1 MLGMSTRKKYL
12 KVGLLL
18 SWLLAVGA
26 AFAVATEVPVSEL
39 KPDASHRQ
47 AALII
52 TKVVDRF
59 HYRKVPLDDA
69 LAADILDR
77 YLRSLDPNRSFFSA
91 RDVEEFGVH
100 RNTLD
105 DALSRA
111 DLKPAFDIF
120 KRFRSRVDE
129 RVGYAVKLLE
139 ANQFDFERD
148 ERYRF
153 DREKA
158 DWEADRAALDD
169 LWRKRVKNDILS
181 LRLAGKD
188 EADII
193 PTLRKRY
200 EGIARRVHQ
209 FNSEDVFQFFINAYT
224 LNIEPHTSYMSPR
237 SSENF
242 DISMRLSLQG
252 IGAVLRS
259 DNEFTLVQ
267 STVPGGPANSS
278 GQLHAGDRIV
288 GVAQGDNGEME
299 DVVGWRLQDVV
310 DLIRGPKD
318 SVVRLNTVAKKDGP
332 NGVPR
337 VVRLVRD
344 EIKLEDQAAKGS
356 VVDDLPGLHG
366 KRIGVIEIPAFYRD
380 FRGQSEGDPD
390 FRSTTRDV
398 RRILADLQAKG
409 VEGIVIDLR
418 QNGGGALTEATE
430 LTGLFIEQGPVVQV
444 RDSDGNVDIERD
456 TDPQQVYRGPL
467 AVLVDRNSAS
477 ASEIFAGAIQDYK
490 RGLIIGEPT
499 YGKGTV
505 QTLVDLSRFVRGD
518 TDLGRLR
525 LTMAQFFRVNGGST
539 QHRGVM
545 PDIVFPTARSAAD
558 HGERALE
565 KALPWA
571 AIDPVLHDTSHI
583 SALAGLRESHQRRI
597 SQDPGFRYL
606 REQEQ
611 EFAELEQQDSLS
623 LREDQRRGEW
633 QAREQARL
641 DRLNRLRS
649 YRGLQPLAAL
659 LDEDELEA
667 QTDDQRDEE
676 GVARIMLDESVRIL
690 ADYIASAEP
699 RTAQAR

>member
-1 MLGMSTRKKYL
+1 MSGIKKHL
-12 KVGLLL
+12 TTVTLLVWLLL
-18 SWLLAVGA
+18 SGAALAVP
-26 AFAVATEVPVSEL
+26 TEVPVAEL

-91 RDVEEFGVH
+91 EDVAEFNRYRDS
-100 RNTLD
+100 LD

-111 DLKPAFDIF
+111 DLQPAFDIF

-129 RVGYAVKLLE
+129 RVGKAVSLLD
-139 ANQFDFERD
+139 ANQFDFSRD

-158 DWEADRAALDD
+158 DWLADRAALDD

-181 LRLAGKD
+181 LRLAGKE
-188 EADII
+188 EADIA

-200 EGIARRVHQ
+200 QGIARRVHQ
-209 FNSEDVFQFFINAYT
+209 FNSDDVFQFFINAYT

-267 STVPGGPANSS
+267 STVPGGPAGSS
-278 GQLHAGDRIV
+278 GQLRSGDRIV
-288 GVAQGDNGEME
+288 GVAQGDGGEMQ

-310 DLIRGPKD
+310 DLIRGPKG
-318 SVVRLNTVAKKDGP
+318 SVVRLNTIAKKDGP

-337 VVRLVRD
+337 EVRLVRD

-356 VVDDLPGLHG
+356 VVDDLPGLQG
-366 KRIGVIEIPAFYRD
+366 RRIGVIEIPAFYRD
-380 FRGQSEGDPD
+380 FRGQSAGDPD

-398 RRILADLQAKG
+398 RGILADLQAQG

-430 LTGLFIEQGPVVQV
+430 LTGLFIEEGPVVQV
-444 RDSDGNVDIERD
+444 RDSDGNVDVERD
-456 TDPQQVYRGPL
+456 TDPQQVYTGPL

-490 RGLIIGEPT
+490 RGLILGEPT

-525 LTMAQFFRVNGGST
+525 LTMAQFFRINGGST

-571 AIDPVLHDTSHI
+571 AIEPVAHDTSHI
-583 SALAGLRESHQRRI
+583 AAVAGLRENHQRRI
-597 SQDPGFRYL
+597 DLDPGFRFL

-611 EFAELEQQDSLS
+611 ELAELEQQDTLS
-623 LREDQRRGEW
+623 LREDLRRSEFEA
-633 QAREQARL
+633 QEQARL
-641 DRLNRLRS
+641 ERLNRLRS
-649 YRGLQPLAAL
+649 YRGLEPLASL
-659 LDEDELEA
+659 LDEDELAA
-667 QTDDQRDEE
+667 QSEDQRDEE
-676 GVARIMLDESVRIL
+676 GVARIMLEESVRIL
-690 ADYIASAEP
+690 ADYIANTEP

>member
-1 MLGMSTRKKYL
+1 MSGIKKYL
-12 KVGLLL
+12 TAGMLL
-18 SWLLAVGA
+18 SWLLLAGA
-26 AFAVATEVPVSEL
+26 ALAVATEVPLAAL
-39 KPDASHRQ
+39 KPDASQRQ

-59 HYRKVPLDDA
+59 HYRKVPLDDS

-91 RDVEEFGVH
+91 TDVADFEVY
-100 RNTLD
+100 RSSLD
-105 DALSRA
+105 DALARA
-111 DLKPAFDIF
+111 DLEPAFDIF
-120 KRFRSRVDE
+120 KRFRGRVDE
-129 RVGYAVKLLE
+129 RVTKAMALLD
-139 ANQFDFERD
+139 ANNFDFSLD

-158 DWEADRAALDD
+158 DWAADGAALDE

-188 EADII
+188 EAEIV
-193 PTLRKRY
+193 PTLQRRY

-209 FNSEDVFQFFINAYT
+209 FNSDDVFQFFINAYT

-237 SSENF
+237 GSENF

-267 STVPGGPANSS
+267 STVPGGPASSS
-278 GQLHAGDRIV
+278 GQVKSGDRIV
-288 GVAQGDNGEME
+288 GVAQGDNGEMQ

-310 DLIRGPKD
+310 DLIRGPKG
-318 SVVRLNTVAKKDGP
+318 SVVRLNTIAKKAGP

-337 VVRLVRD
+337 EVRLVRD

-356 VVDDLPGLHG
+356 VMEDLPGLEG
-366 KRIGVIEIPAFYRD
+366 RRIGVIEIPAFYRD
-380 FRGQSEGDPD
+380 FRGQSAGDPD

-398 RRILADLQAKG
+398 RRILADLEAKG

-430 LTGLFIEQGPVVQV
+430 LTGLFIAEGPVVQV
-444 RDSDGNVDIERD
+444 RDADGNVDVERD
-456 TDPQQVYRGPL
+456 TDPQQVYTGPL

-490 RGLIIGEPT
+490 RGLILGEPT

-571 AIDPVLHDTSHI
+571 AIEPVEYDSSHI
-583 SALAGLRESHQRRI
+583 AAVAGLREMHQRRI
-597 SQDPGFRYL
+597 DKDPGFRFL

-611 EFAELEQQDSLS
+611 EFAELEQQHSLS
-623 LREDQRRGEW
+623 LREDLRRSEFEA
-633 QAREQARL
+633 QEQARL

-649 YRGLQPLAAL
+649 YRGLQPLASL
-659 LDEDELEA
+659 LDEEELAAQSEDE
-667 QTDDQRDEE
+667 RDEE
-676 GVARIMLDESVRIL
+676 GVARIMLEESVRIL
-690 ADYIASAEP
+690 ADYIASTEP